1 MLETDRFVYQVIIS
15 TASSYIHLLTET
27 DPDTLVRWS
36 ENYHVD
42 DIQTWARDRIVGLL
56 DNATELHSHIDLA
69 AAQDAVRQ
77 HVERLEGADFSV
89 PGIQP
94 NIKGATK

>member
-1 MLETDRFVYQVIIS
+1 MNPPTDRFVYRVIIS

-42 DIQTWARDRIVGLL
+42 DIQLWARDRIIGLL
-56 DNATELHSHIDLA
+56 DGATELCSHIDLA
-69 AAQDAVRQ
+69 TAQEAVRE
-77 HVERLEGADFSV
+77 HVEWLEQAGFSV
-89 PGIQP
+89 PSV
-94 NIKGATK
+94 